1 MNGRS
6 IAGRAA
12 AVTAASIG
20 ALAMLATT
28 AGAAPLDDGI
38 THLTEIAGEE
48 PTAVAGV
55 GALSSFTQMVGS
67 DTLRDISAQFIPFSY
82 AAPTF
87 GCGSN
92 GPITTII
99 AAATVEGPGPRTE
112 TSLAPGDIR
121 FSASP
126 RHTGVPLASGLNVA
140 WVNVNTGH
148 SGIVGLDDQTEY
160 DLPSLSKTVRSGA
173 GTVVASM
180 WGTIDYPGARCVMT
194 PTVGTFVVP
203 DLPVEPTEAPT
214 APPAPEPQEATGPGA
229 GAGPGTGAGESSSGE
244 PRLPAPTQ
252 QPPTPEP
259 AAPAPTEEPAPA
271 PEPERPAPPAALTVG
286 G

>member
-20 ALAMLATT
+20 AVVVLAST
-28 AGAAPLDDGI
+28 ASASPLDDAI
-38 THLTEIAGEE
+38 THLHALAGEDVS
-48 PTAVAGV
+48 TKAGV
-55 GALSSFTQMVGS
+55 DAIANFTGMVGA
-67 DTLRDISAQFIPFSY
+67 DRLRDISAQFIPLGY

-99 AAATVEGPGPRTE
+99 AAATVEGPGPRTG
-112 TSLAPGDIR
+112 TSLTPGDVR

-126 RHTGVPLASGLNVA
+126 AHTGVPLASGLSVA
-140 WVNVNTGH
+140 WVNVNNGQ
-148 SGIVGLDDQTEY
+148 SGIAALDDLTEY
-160 DLPSLSKTVRSGA
+160 QLPSLSKTITSGA

-203 DLPVEPTEAPT
+203 DLPVAAPEAPA
-214 APPAPEPQEATGPGA
+214 APPAPEPQAPAPGSGAPGA
-229 GAGPGTGAGESSSGE
+229 GTAQS
-244 PRLPAPTQ
+244 Q
-252 QPPTPEP
+252 
-259 AAPAPTEEPAPA
+259 APAPETPAPA
-271 PEPERPAPPAALTVG
+271 PAPAEAPQPAPAPAPPAPPSALSVG

>member
-12 AVTAASIG
+12 VVTAASIG
-20 ALAMLATT
+20 ALALLAPSAVATPIED
-28 AGAAPLDDGI
+28 AIGHL
-38 THLTEIAGEE
+38 THLAGDDAESN
-48 PTAVAGV
+48 AGV
-55 GALSSFTQMVGS
+55 AAIANFTGLVGGDALRAISTQFT
-67 DTLRDISAQFIPFSY
+67 PFTY

-99 AAATVEGPGPRTE
+99 AAASFEGPGPRTAS
-112 TSLAPGDIR
+112 SLTPGDVR

-126 RHTGVPLASGLNVA
+126 RHTGVPLASGLSVA
-140 WVNVNTGH
+140 WVNVNNGQ
-148 SGIVGLDDQTEY
+148 SGIVGLDDQTEFN
-160 DLPSLSKTVRSGA
+160 LPSLSKTVHSGA

-180 WGTIDYPGARCVMT
+180 WGTIDYAGARCVMT

-203 DLPVEPTEAPT
+203 ELPVVLPEAPA
-214 APPAPEPQEATGPGA
+214 APPAPEPRAVSPGQ
-229 GAGPGTGAGESSSGE
+229 GESSSS
-244 PRLPAPTQ
+244 APTSN
-252 QPPTPEP
+252 
-259 AAPAPTEEPAPA
+259 APAPA
-271 PEPERPAPPAALTVG
+271 PVETPQPAPVPAPPTPTPPAATNVG

>member
-20 ALAMLATT
+20 ALALLAST
-28 AGAAPLDDGI
+28 ASASPTPLDEG
-38 THLTEIAGEE
+38 LGNLSRIAGEDVS
-48 PTAVAGV
+48 AKAGV
-55 GALSSFTQMVGS
+55 GALDSFTKLVGA

-112 TSLAPGDIR
+112 TSLTPGDIR

-126 RHTGVPLASGLNVA
+126 RHTGFALASGLSVA
-140 WVNVNTGH
+140 WVNVNNGQ
-148 SGIVGLDDQTEY
+148 SGIVALDDQTEFQ
-160 DLPSLSKTVRSGA
+160 LPSLSKTVHSGA
-173 GTVVASM
+173 GTIIASM
-180 WGTIDYPGARCVMT
+180 WGTIDYPGARFVMT

-203 DLPVEPTEAPT
+203 DLPVQATEAP
-214 APPAPEPQEATGPGA
+214 AA
-229 GAGPGTGAGESSSGE
+229 
-244 PRLPAPTQ
+244 
-252 QPPTPEP
+252 P
-259 AAPAPTEEPAPA
+259 AAPAPQATSPGSGEGGTPQTQAPAPETPAPA
-271 PEPERPAPPAALTVG
+271 PAPVPAPVETPQPAAPAPAPSAVTVG